1 MTDGIHPWGTKGVSF
16 IGGILYSWWRRYEE
30 ILSELIGEETSTS
43 TSTASTG
50 TGLVSVSG
58 SKEREKEKGK
68 EMEKSSRLLLSK
80 AGRARKKA
88 QSGTLPPSVPV
99 SPVSPSLPA
108 TATVTATDIST
119 DISTS
124 AVPASDSGSDSSRS
138 SNRVIIPPLVPYIL
152 PVAMYLHTPI
162 GTCTRCD
169 AMTDDSDALLKP
181 LGIPKGFQIITRVK
195 VGYGGFNPNDTREGT
210 KSFKKSYQS
219 EEKGSEISFK
229 FYGSSVK
236 VAIWQRRDGMGVLH
250 AVVDGDIKNAVTAT
264 GFFKGYTWAMER
276 NNTGRSQIM
285 PLFEGLEDRE
295 HVIKFTVGDQ
305 PANKWVVGYTT
316 QIFALL
322 SASDNRGCKTISLI

>member
-1 MTDGIHPWGTKGVSF
+1 M
-16 IGGILYSWWRRYEE
+16 
-30 ILSELIGEETSTS
+30 SELISEETSTS
-43 TSTASTG
+43 TSSLSTS
-50 TGLVSVSG
+50 TGLVSISSTG
-58 SKEREKEKGK
+58 SKEREKEKEK
-68 EMEKSSRLLLSK
+68 EKEKSSRLLLSK

-99 SPVSPSLPA
+99 SPVSLSVPA
-108 TATVTATDIST
+108 TSTVIST

-124 AVPASDSGSDSSRS
+124 AVPAPDSGSDSSSSRS

-250 AVVDGDIKNAVTAT
+250 AVVDGDIKNTVTAT

-295 HVIKFTVGDQ
+295 HVIKFTVGEQ

-322 SASDNRGCKTISLI
+322 SASDNKGCKTISLI

>member
-1 MTDGIHPWGTKGVSF
+1 M
-16 IGGILYSWWRRYEE
+16 YSWWRRYEE
-30 ILSELIGEETSTS
+30 ILSELISEETSTS
-43 TSTASTG
+43 TSTSTSSTG
-50 TGLVSVSG
+50 TGLVSVSVSG
-58 SKEREKEKGK
+58 SKEREKEKEK
-68 EMEKSSRLLLSK
+68 EKEKSSRLLLSK

-99 SPVSPSLPA
+99 SPVSLSLPA
-108 TATVTATDIST
+108 TSTVIST

-124 AVPASDSGSDSSRS
+124 AVPAPDSSSDSSS
-138 SNRVIIPPLVPYIL
+138 SSSRVIVPPSVPYIL

-181 LGIPKGFQIITRVK
+181 LGIPNGFQIITRVK

-250 AVVDGDIKNAVTAT
+250 AVVDGDIKNTVTAT

-295 HVIKFTVGDQ
+295 HVIKFTVGEQ

-322 SASDNRGCKTISLI
+322 SASDNKGCKTISLI